1 MIFQARPLRFE
12 FEAGE
17 TVWFPPGKALN
28 TFRGALGMVLTDGVF
43 APQSGGA
50 GPSGFEDRPRPFVL
64 RSVSREGPRL
74 TVDMNVFDEGAVG
87 VMEQAVAR
95 ISQLGPERGPVKF
108 REARRLDP
116 VEIDLA
122 PTDLAPTDLAPTG
135 AVQRVRV
142 RFLTPME
149 LKYEGVTLRE
159 PHFPA
164 LFARARDRVSTLC
177 TVYQGGVP
185 DADYRGLGENSRLV
199 TMTASRVEQVEVERR
214 SSRTGQRHGLGGFTG
229 EAEYIGALGEF
240 LPWLKAAE
248 WTGVGRY
255 TVWGN
260 GALIVTGVA

>member
-17 TVWFPPGKALN
+17 TVRFPPGKALN
-28 TFRGALGMVLTDGVF
+28 TFRGALGMVLTDDVF

-64 RSVSREGPRL
+64 RSVSREGSRL

-87 VMEQAVAR
+87 VLEQAVAR

-122 PTDLAPTDLAPTG
+122 PTG

-142 RFLTPME
+142 HFLTPME
-149 LKYEGVTLRE
+149 LKHEGATLRE

-164 LFARARDRVSTLC
+164 LFGRARDRVSTLC
-177 TVYQGGVP
+177 TVYQGGAP
-185 DADYRGLGENSRLV
+185 DADYRGLGERSRLV
-199 TMTASRVEQVEVERR
+199 TITASRIEQVEVERR

-229 EAEYIGALGEF
+229 EAEYTGALGEF

-260 GALIVTGVA
+260 GALVVTGVA